1 MPCHTMAQHVRLQS
15 GRKNVNSRLD
25 RVRDWRD
32 LAREAKYQVR
42 GLAKIC
48 GVSER
53 QLRRYVF
60 EHLKKRSKRWLDE
73 LRAEAA
79 KRDFERGDLVKAA
92 SNDVQFNHASNFTRF
107 AKRVLGETPQN
118 LMQQSSMSGIDK
130 ECPQKVTDV
139 RNR

>member
-1 MPCHTMAQHVRLQS
+1 MAQDVRPQT

-25 RVRDWRD
+25 RVKDWRG
-32 LAREAKYQVR
+32 LARNAKYQVHS
-42 GLAKIC
+42 LAKIC

-60 EHLKKRSKRWLDE
+60 EHLKRRAKHWLDE

-79 KRDFERGDLVKAA
+79 RKDFERGELAKAA

-107 AKRVLGETPQN
+107 AKRVLGKTPQN
-118 LMQQSSMSGIDK
+118 LIQQISMSGIDK
-130 ECPQKVTDV
+130 ECPKKVTDV
-139 RNR
+139 RFR